1 LERPGL
7 SPLNQNVETP
17 LRGKTM
23 NVERRKFDRHPVS
36 KNLFFVFNHDST
48 EMAEI
53 KDICKGGLQFEYLP
67 VGQQKTQWKLI
78 DIFSKTSRHAYIL
91 GIPSKLIYD
100 IITLE
105 EDHTFMGSPAR
116 IAGLEFDRL
125 DKNQIKK
132 IDTLL
137 NMIQVKVQA

>member
-1 LERPGL
+1 
-7 SPLNQNVETP
+7 
-17 LRGKTM
+17 M

-48 EMAEI
+48 EMAQI
-53 KDICKGGLQFEYLP
+53 KDISKEGLKFEYSP
-67 VGQQKTQWKLI
+67 VEQPKSAWKLI
-78 DIFSKTSRHAYIL
+78 DIFSKATKRAYIL
-91 GIPSKLIYD
+91 GIPCKLIYD

-116 IAGLEFDRL
+116 IAGLEFGRL
-125 DKNQIKK
+125 DKIQTKK

-137 NMIQVKVQA
+137 DMIQVKVQA